1 MLNKKLININYIEGY
16 GLKLAKSSFLAG
28 TNELIELTFQHNKK
42 EYKGI
47 FNQCHQAV
55 IPISD
60 IPITEYFYTE
70 DKKNYCFIRYDFTT
84 NFYESYHVQKDDKGD
99 YRIANYFKGN
109 KLENYRLFNIKEEP
123 CWFVEKSNN
132 GHTEIAL
139 YEPVEAKII
148 TPFFTYINFD
158 IEKKESLILFKK
170 EIYSMQYNTNL
181 ADIYGYIDYNGNFAS
196 PLYLPDEDE
205 YYDASNY
212 NIDKSFV
219 SFNNFVDTKRL
230 EKEKLKSQEES
241 QKITGLNKLLDNLYS
256 SSEKI
261 PGAIKKAKIIQ
272 FRGGQNEKK

>member
-1 MLNKKLININYIEGY
+1 
-16 GLKLAKSSFLAG
+16 
-28 TNELIELTFQHNKK
+28 
-42 EYKGI
+42 
-47 FNQCHQAV
+47 
-55 IPISD
+55 
-60 IPITEYFYTE
+60 
-70 DKKNYCFIRYDFTT
+70 
-84 NFYESYHVQKDDKGD
+84 
-99 YRIANYFKGN
+99 
-109 KLENYRLFNIKEEP
+109 
-123 CWFVEKSNN
+123 
-132 GHTEIAL
+132 
-139 YEPVEAKII
+139 
-148 TPFFTYINFD
+148 
-158 IEKKESLILFKK
+158 
-170 EIYSMQYNTNL
+170 MQYNTNL

-241 QKITGLNKLLDNLYS
+241 QKINGLNKLLDNLYS